1 MSEYG
6 EILWRFA
13 FARTR
18 SRETAEDVMQE
29 TLLAAMQGYHRF
41 AGASSELTWLLGI
54 AANRIADRARRVR
67 RERRSL
73 GGGSPDETEPMGV
86 ESPAAPDFDERGR
99 WISPPTDWGFA
110 PASPAARAELLGV
123 LAKCLERLPPG
134 LADVVWLCELF
145 GMPTGEVCK
154 VLNLT
159 ATNLWTRLHR
169 ARSALRVCVEKDG
182 RPRRDTRA

>member
-1 MSEYG
+1 
-6 EILWRFA
+6 
-13 FARTR
+13 
-18 SRETAEDVMQE
+18 MQE

-73 GGGSPDETEPMGV
+73 SGGSPDEAEVMGA
-86 ESPAAPDFDERGR
+86 ESPEASNFDERGR
-99 WISPPTDWGFA
+99 WISPPTDWGIA
-110 PASPAARAELLGV
+110 PESPAARAELLGV
-123 LAKCLERLPPG
+123 LAKCIDGLPPSM
-134 LADVVWLCELF
+134 ADVVWLCELF

-154 VLNLT
+154 ALNLT

-169 ARSALRVCVEKDG
+169 ARSALRACVERDA
-182 RPRRDTRA
+182 RPRKDTRT